1 MTGKLKQ
8 ISSSCCFGGYQNV
21 MEHFSDVLNCK
32 MKFGIYLPDCCV
44 SKEPVS
50 VPILFWLSGLTCTE
64 ENFIIKSGMQRFAS
78 KFKVIVVNPDTS
90 PRGEDIP
97 VGIDWDP
104 NFGVAA
110 GFYLDATEPK
120 FAKNYKMYSYL
131 VKEFVPLI
139 FEEYKE
145 LIIKQSCGIFGH
157 SMGGH
162 GALTIGL
169 KHPELFKSISVF
181 APICNPM
188 KKTPNFG
195 YKHLEAF
202 LGPLEGENILQW
214 EKYDSMTLASK
225 YKGPKVEIL
234 FDQVGSKDPFL
245 QDLLPNNLI
254 SVSNPNIVWNYQLR
268 ENYDHGYYFI
278 STFIEEHFSFHTKFW
293 GKEEKK
299 K

>member
-1 MTGKLKQ
+1 MSGKLKQ

-44 SKEPVS
+44 AKEPVS

-90 PRGEDIP
+90 PRGDDIP
-97 VGIDWDP
+97 VGIDGDP

-139 FEEYKE
+139 FDEYKE
-145 LIIKQSCGIFGH
+145 IVLKQSCGIFGH
-157 SMGGH
+157 SM
-162 GALTIGL
+162 
-169 KHPELFKSISVF
+169 ED
-181 APICNPM
+181 M
-188 KKTPNFG
+188 
-195 YKHLEAF
+195 
-202 LGPLEGENILQW
+202 
-214 EKYDSMTLASK
+214 
-225 YKGPKVEIL
+225 
-234 FDQVGSKDPFL
+234 
-245 QDLLPNNLI
+245 
-254 SVSNPNIVWNYQLR
+254 
-268 ENYDHGYYFI
+268 
-278 STFIEEHFSFHTKFW
+278 EH
-293 GKEEKK
+293 
-299 K
+299 